1 MTKKLKKKDLLVST
15 SKPFIVRHARNE
27 KHNEV
32 TVAVLNLAI
41 PIRGLGAPITPGIIE
56 KVKQVGIG
64 FPDINLQFNF
74 KPDAPAFLFTV
85 KGKTEC
91 RGTDTPNQEIGD
103 MVAMAKAQ
111 AKAAKVAARVTIAI
125 IEKLEATQERLTEAL
140 GLLTEY
146 ESKEYNFV
154 AEEKY
159 MKVLEKRA
167 NKE

>member
-15 SKPFIVRHARNE
+15 SEPFIVRHARNE

-32 TVAVLNLAI
+32 TVAMLHLAI
-41 PIRGLGAPITPGIIE
+41 PIRGLGAPITPSIIE
-56 KVKQVGIG
+56 RVKQVGVG

-111 AKAAKVAARVTIAI
+111 AKAAKVAARVTAAI
-125 IEKLEATQERLTEAL
+125 REELEVMQDRLTEAV
-140 GLLTEY
+140 GLLAEY

>member
-1 MTKKLKKKDLLVST
+1 MTKELKKKDLLVST

-32 TVAVLNLAI
+32 TVVVLHLAI
-41 PIRGLGAPITPGIIE
+41 PIRGLGAPITPSIIE
-56 KVKQVGIG
+56 RVKQVGVG

-85 KGKTEC
+85 KGKAEC

-111 AKAAKVAARVTIAI
+111 AKAAKVAARVTFAI
-125 IEKLEATQERLTEAL
+125 REELAVIQDRLTEAIE
-140 GLLTEY
+140 LLARY
-146 ESKEYNFV
+146 RSKEHDFL

-167 NKE
+167 NKN